1 MNTHRT
7 YFVTSI
13 FIVIA
18 LFPSVSY
25 STTFKCEFIQEKF
38 KGGKSNVGS
47 CSGDPEI
54 TYSTN
59 KYTSPRNKQCEDKT
73 YVSSYS
79 DFQDFVVDLDNK
91 TISYVEVSGTT
102 QYGVD
107 MMVAYHKKLGDKDE
121 KEARKIYGKIHK
133 YDITREILS
142 SHSFTQM
149 VYQSAENGLK
159 KVTTKSY
166 LITYKRE
173 YPPEISKNEGI
184 LTLYIPEN
192 GKSIISDYNMTV
204 RPDNSSW
211 VSMQFGKC
219 VNISD

>member
-1 MNTHRT
+1 
-7 YFVTSI
+7 
-13 FIVIA
+13 
-18 LFPSVSY
+18 
-25 STTFKCEFIQEKF
+25 
-38 KGGKSNVGS
+38 
-47 CSGDPEI
+47 
-54 TYSTN
+54 
-59 KYTSPRNKQCEDKT
+59 
-73 YVSSYS
+73 
-79 DFQDFVVDLDNK
+79 VDLDSK

-102 QYGVD
+102 QYGVG

-121 KEARKIYGKIHK
+121 KEARKIYGKINK
-133 YDITREILS
+133 YNITREILS

-184 LTLYIPEN
+184 LTLYIPEH
-192 GKSIISDYNMTV
+192 GKSIISDYSMTV
-204 RPDNSSW
+204 KPDNASW